1 MWPDDVL
8 LIQYPDLGSS
18 PTERLSLLSAI
29 SVLFD
34 KPTNSYTLGTL
45 GLCLD
50 QWIALTRW
58 LGQGHGEHFW
68 RLEAQNIQITRV
80 CEKHILVGTSQMLAD
95 LRNTINK
102 QLMKEDIWLAAQH
115 YVKSEVIE
123 VSDVNND

>member
-1 MWPDDVL
+1 MNKWPDDVL

-18 PTERLSLLSAI
+18 PTERLNLLSAI

-50 QWIALTRW
+50 QWNALTRW
-58 LGQGHGEHFW
+58 IGQGHGEHFW
-68 RLEAQNIQITRV
+68 HLEAQNIQITRV

-102 QLMKEDIWLAAQH
+102 QLFFKQLMKKISGLLP
-115 YVKSEVIE
+115 
-123 VSDVNND
+123 NTM